1 MAPSAILELTP
12 SAVPEAAP
20 RHIAPNN
27 LISLAAQGKI
37 CTAFGIKII
46 PGGEI
51 VQIAKSAGY
60 DSLFIDLEHT
70 TLTIRDAGQLCIAAN
85 SAGITPFVRVPHE
98 CGLGFM
104 QRVLDGGAMGIIVPH
119 IHTVGRLTY
128 PSWPVLLLTDVD
140 DARRV
145 INVSKYPPLGH
156 RSISAGFPQF
166 CYAALPTSTVQQ
178 EMNAHGST
186 VFIMI
191 ETADALAVVDDIA
204 ALPGC
209 DVLLVGSNDL
219 ASEIGTLPD
228 WDHPDFIDALR
239 RVGAAAKKHGKLMG
253 IAGLYHR
260 PDILTQVIHEFGA
273 KWIVG
278 AQDVGVLQ
286 AGGSTNSKLLRSL

>member
-1 MAPSAILELTP
+1 MVAAESKGLEESKKQTT
-12 SAVPEAAP
+12 
-20 RHIAPNN
+20 HIAPNN
-27 LISLAAQGKI
+27 LLSLAAKGKI

-51 VQIAKSAGY
+51 VHIAKSSGY

-70 TLTIRDAGQLCIAAN
+70 TLTIRDAGQLCITAN

-104 QRVLDGGAMGIIVPH
+104 QKVLDAGAMGIIVPH
-119 IHTVGRLTY
+119 IHTA
-128 PSWPVLLLTDVD
+128 D

-145 INVSKYPPLGH
+145 INVSKYPPVGH
-156 RSISAGFPQF
+156 RSISAGFAHF
-166 CYAALPTSTVQQ
+166 EYAPLQPNIIQS
-178 EMNAHGST
+178 ELNAVGST

-191 ETADALAVVDDIA
+191 ETADALSNVDEIA

-219 ASEIGTLPD
+219 ASEIGTSPD
-228 WDHPDFIDALR
+228 WDHPRFIEALR
-239 RVGAAAKKHGKLMG
+239 KVGAAARQHGKQMG

-260 PDILTQVIHEFGA
+260 PDILSQVINEFGA
-273 KWIVG
+273 RWIVG
-278 AQDVGVLQ
+278 AQDVGLLL
-286 AGGSTNSKLLRSL
+286 AGGRANSDLLRSLQK

>member
-1 MAPSAILELTP
+1 MTSQTLNETQGSKAQLVTK
-12 SAVPEAAP
+12 
-20 RHIAPNN
+20 HIAPNN
-27 LISLAAQGKI
+27 LLSLASQGKI

-46 PGGEI
+46 AGGEI
-51 VQIAKSAGY
+51 VQIAKAAGY

-70 TLTIRDAGQLCIAAN
+70 TLTIRDAGQLCITAN

-104 QRVLDGGAMGIIVPH
+104 QKVLDAGAMGIIVPH
-119 IHTVGRLTY
+119 IHT
-128 PSWPVLLLTDVD
+128 VD

-156 RSISAGFPQF
+156 RSISAGFSHF
-166 CYAALPTSTVQQ
+166 EYAPLQPSVIQAEL
-178 EMNAHGST
+178 NAAGST

-191 ETADALAVVDDIA
+191 ETADALSNVDEIA

-228 WDHPDFIDALR
+228 WDHPEFIEALR
-239 RVGAAAKKHGKLMG
+239 KVGAAASRHGKQMG

-260 PDILTQVIHEFGA
+260 PDILSKVINEFGA

-278 AQDVGVLQ
+278 AQDVGLLL
-286 AGGSTNSKLLRSL
+286 AGGRANSDLLRSLQA